1 MAISAPDTVSTD
13 VKRGPSLMIKISNL
27 SKSFSGQTV
36 LDHLDLDIQK
46 RRSSD
51 LVHLELEINLSS

>member
-1 MAISAPDTVSTD
+1 
-13 VKRGPSLMIKISNL
+13 MIKISNL

-46 RRSSD
+46 KGGSGFDWFIWSW
-51 LVHLELEINLSS
+51 EINLSS

>member
-1 MAISAPDTVSTD
+1 
-13 VKRGPSLMIKISNL
+13 MIKISNL

-46 RRSSD
+46 G
-51 LVHLELEINLSS
+51 EIVERFRLTILKLIFLRLAKKKS